1 MAARF
6 AQVFGADLAG
16 RLEFRTI
23 NGLSARIIR
32 YYEKTKGRTAF
43 ALITSE
49 RKLSSLVGDLCQK
62 ATGEFPTESTVK
74 SLRTAITYI
83 KNNQLGPEA
92 IEKYPLDD
100 LPVGKIYQEYCAAL
114 RSYGWMDFDDQMVYA
129 ARILRKYPDILGAF
143 QDRYRYLC
151 VDEAQDTSR
160 IQPTILRLLAGQRQN
175 LFLVGDED
183 QSIYGFRAA
192 EPSALLHFEQ
202 DYPGAK
208 VLLLE
213 RNYRSTARIVQAADA
228 FIRQNQHRRD
238 KHMVAVRDDGPVIQ
252 PIWVADRVELYACLA
267 RLAATCDRE
276 TAVLARNNDSA
287 LPVLDLLD
295 RQGIGC
301 RCRQIEGSFFS
312 HRIVRDVEHFI
323 TLAYEP
329 TNGEAFLPIYYKLG
343 ASIKKAAAHW
353 AVRER
358 RQLSGQFIL
367 PAMPRGSRA
376 SDKYCRDLTRRAVD
390 GELDPVFCRDAEL
403 DRMVEILCR
412 RQKNNPCLVGEPGVG
427 KTALA
432 EGLAQRIA
440 SRNVPRMLQG
450 RRLLALDMA
459 SLVAGTKY
467 RGDFEERFKTLLEEL
482 VRDGSAIL
490 FVDEFHTIVGAGA
503 AEGAIDAASILKPVL
518 ARGELQ
524 LIGATTDQEFR
535 THIQKDAALERRFG
549 RVQIEEPTPAQAAAI
564 LEGLAPRYER
574 YHSVHLPPETLREA
588 VELSVRYLPGRFL
601 PDKAI
606 DLVDEACAAAR
617 IRAERE
623 GKADPTLTRED
634 IARVVAQASGVPV
647 ERVGEKE
654 RERLDK
660 LESRLNAEIVG
671 QQKAVAAVAGAI
683 RRSRTG
689 LGEPGRPM
697 GAMLFLGPTGVG
709 KTELAKALAQALFGS
724 EEALIRF
731 DMSEFGERHTASR
744 LTGSPPGYVGHEEG
758 GQLTEAVR
766 RPPSRE
772 ILFDEQAKAHP
783 DVWNLLLQIM
793 EDGILTDSQGRR
805 ASFGSTVLIMT
816 SNVGGEALSTG
827 VPLGFSGGQA
837 GKTVQSAALQREL
850 RQVFRPEFLGRLDEI
865 VTFHPLDEGE
875 LETVARKLLTAFA
888 HRLSASGIDS
898 HPYDQAIRCL
908 VRHGKTEQ
916 RYGARPLR
924 RLIRT
929 QVEDPAADLL
939 LRQAVTAGGTLYLE
953 EDEGQLVLSP
963 LT

>member
-1 MAARF
+1 MSIWDAFGKGRYKGFSREAGQLLDKAVELAGGLGCKKADTGHLLWAMLQADGGPAARF
-6 AQVFGADLAG
+6 LAGKNISELEVRRQLSAGRDGSVTRLARGDMAADLRRAMDYAIIG
-16 RLEFRTI
+16 AQNAHLSRAEPEHLLCAMLEDT
-23 NGLSARIIR
+23 
-32 YYEKTKGRTAF
+32 
-43 ALITSE
+43 
-49 RKLSSLVGDLCQK
+49 D
-62 ATGEFPTESTVK
+62 
-74 SLRTAITYI
+74 
-83 KNNQLGPEA
+83 
-92 IEKYPLDD
+92 
-100 LPVGKIYQEYCAAL
+100 CAA
-114 RSYGWMDFDDQMVYA
+114 GVM
-129 ARILRKYPDILGAF
+129 
-143 QDRYRYLC
+143 
-151 VDEAQDTSR
+151 
-160 IQPTILRLLAGQRQN
+160 LASMG
-175 LFLVGDED
+175 
-183 QSIYGFRAA
+183 
-192 EPSALLHFEQ
+192 
-202 DYPGAK
+202 
-208 VLLLE
+208 
-213 RNYRSTARIVQAADA
+213 VQLT
-228 FIRQNQHRRD
+228 
-238 KHMVAVRDDGPVIQ
+238 
-252 PIWVADRVELYACLA
+252 E
-267 RLAATCDRE
+267 
-276 TAVLARNNDSA
+276 
-287 LPVLDLLD
+287 
-295 RQGIGC
+295 
-301 RCRQIEGSFFS
+301 
-312 HRIVRDVEHFI
+312 
-323 TLAYEP
+323 
-329 TNGEAFLPIYYKLG
+329 
-343 ASIKKAAAHW
+343 
-353 AVRER
+353 AVREC

-367 PAMPRGSRA
+367 PIQPRSASSLPRGSRA
-376 SDKYCRDLTRRAVD
+376 SDKYCRDLTRRAAD
-390 GELDPVFCRDAEL
+390 GELDPVFCREKEL

-440 SRNVPRMLQG
+440 DKQVPRMLQG

-467 RGDFEERFKTLLEEL
+467 RGDFEERFKNLLEEL

-524 LIGATTDQEFR
+524 LIGATTNQEFR

-549 RVQIEEPTPAQAAAI
+549 RVQIEEPTPKQAVDI

-574 YHSVHLPPETLREA
+574 YHGVRLPNEALREA
-588 VELSVRYLPGRFL
+588 VELSVRYLPGRCL

-606 DLVDEACAAAR
+606 DLVDEACAAVR

-623 GKADPTLTRED
+623 GEKDPVLSRKE
-634 IARVVAQASGVPV
+634 IARVVAQASGVPA

-654 RERLDK
+654 RERLAR
-660 LESRLNAEIVG
+660 LEERLNAEVVG
-671 QQKAVAAVAGAI
+671 QSRAVAAVAGAI

-766 RPPSRE
+766 RHPYSVL
-772 ILFDEQAKAHP
+772 LFDELEKAHP

-888 HRLSASGIDS
+888 HRLSASGIDFLPS
-898 HPYDQAIRCL
+898 DQAIRCL
-908 VRHGKTEQ
+908 VRQGKTEQ

-963 LT
+963 LV